1 MKGVINMLNKKQ
13 KQTIELITK
22 MLKESGEQ
30 YTICANQSQIEK
42 DPTKIFLHEK
52 QMEYYRGQM
61 VCLSK
66 ILLEI
71 T

>member
-1 MKGVINMLNKKQ
+1 MKGVINVLNKKQ

-22 MLKESGEQ
+22 MLQESGEQ

-52 QMEYYRGQM
+52 
-61 VCLSK
+61 
-66 ILLEI
+66 
-71 T
+71 